1 MRNQQLVKFND
12 MREFNNI
19 DNVVHYEKL
28 QQNIDENYDLNF
40 DVNLA

>member
-12 MREFNNI
+12 IREFNI